1 MVTDSKVF
9 EIRKMRQDEK
19 CRQTIGIAL
28 AFLLKKSR
36 LVVYIFDPT
45 VVMKRLVMK
54 NAFVR
59 QNHAVNN

>member
-1 MVTDSKVF
+1 
-9 EIRKMRQDEK
+9 MRQDEK

-36 LVVYIFDPT
+36 LVVYIFDPI

-54 NAFVR
+54 NAFVP
-59 QNHAVNN
+59 QNHVVNN